1 MATITL
7 GNLQQT
13 YGGSVQP
20 PTVNTNPAGLAVTLT
35 YAGSST
41 LPTVAGTY
49 TVVAKIADPSYT
61 GSALGVLTVKPGL
74 ATITLGN
81 LQQTYGGS
89 VQPPTVITNPVGLAV
104 TLTYAG
110 SSTLP
115 TVAGTYTVVAKIA
128 DPSYIGSALGLLSVK
143 RGTATITLGNLQQTY
158 GGSVQPPTV
167 TTNPVGLAVTL
178 TYAGS
183 STLPTVAG
191 TYAVVAK
198 IADPSY
204 IGSDLGLLTVKP
216 GTATITLGNLH
227 QGYTGTPQPV
237 TVTTN
242 PAGLAVTVTYNGS
255 SSPPTALGG
264 YTVSAKVNDPSYTG
278 STLDVLII
286 GKGTA
291 TIALG
296 NLQQSYTGTPQPV
309 TVTINPSGLAV
320 TVTYAGS
327 STLPTAAG
335 TYTVVAK
342 INDPSYT
349 GSALGLL
356 TIKPDAATITL
367 GNLHQSYTGTPQP
380 VTVTTNPSGLAVT
393 VTYNGSTTVPTAQG
407 SYTVVAIVADT
418 NYTGKANGTLIIT
431 P

>member
-1 MATITL
+1 
-7 GNLQQT
+7 
-13 YGGSVQP
+13 
-20 PTVNTNPAGLAVTLT
+20 
-35 YAGSST
+35 
-41 LPTVAGTY
+41 
-49 TVVAKIADPSYT
+49 
-61 GSALGVLTVKPGL
+61 
-74 ATITLGN
+74 
-81 LQQTYGGS
+81 
-89 VQPPTVITNPVGLAV
+89 VGLAV

-110 SSTLP
+110 S
-115 TVAGTYTVVAKIA
+115 
-128 DPSYIGSALGLLSVK
+128 
-143 RGTATITLGNLQQTY
+143 N
-158 GGSVQPPTV
+158 
-167 TTNPVGLAVTL
+167 
-178 TYAGS
+178 
-183 STLPTVAG
+183 TLPTVAG

-320 TVTYAGS
+320 TVTY
-327 STLPTAAG
+327 
-335 TYTVVAK
+335 
-342 INDPSYT
+342 
-349 GSALGLL
+349 
-356 TIKPDAATITL
+356 
-367 GNLHQSYTGTPQP
+367 
-380 VTVTTNPSGLAVT
+380 
-393 VTYNGSTTVPTAQG
+393 NGSTTVPTAQG